1 MSADKA
7 GIAEHPRIKSTANS
21 FLANDA
27 QHSQA
32 SECAE
37 QEQGEQEQAYELAE
51 AYTTH
56 QFLDTD
62 GQAQDY
68 RDERQ

>member
-1 MSADKA
+1 MSDDNA

-37 QEQGEQEQAYELAE
+37 QEQGEQEQTYELAE
-51 AYTTH
+51 ASPT
-56 QFLDTD
+56 QQLLDTN
-62 GQAQDY
+62 GEAQDY